1 MLIAEGEL
9 YITLIVVLFYRLPI
23 IKTEL
28 DIVMLVIIELEDV
41 VGYIIVIL
49 SDFTKEFVAI
59 AIIEI
64 VSKSALFI
72 ELKLVEQLNLL

>member
-1 MLIAEGEL
+1 VLIAEGEL

-72 ELKLVEQLNLL
+72 ELKLVEPLNLL

>member
-9 YITLIVVLFYRLPI
+9 CIALIVVLFYRLPI

-49 SDFTKEFVAI
+49 SDFTKEFIAI

-72 ELKLVEQLNLL
+72 ELKLVEPLNLL

>member
-1 MLIAEGEL
+1 VLIAEGEL
-9 YITLIVVLFYRLPI
+9 CIALIVVLFYRLPI

>member
-1 MLIAEGEL
+1 VLIAEGEL